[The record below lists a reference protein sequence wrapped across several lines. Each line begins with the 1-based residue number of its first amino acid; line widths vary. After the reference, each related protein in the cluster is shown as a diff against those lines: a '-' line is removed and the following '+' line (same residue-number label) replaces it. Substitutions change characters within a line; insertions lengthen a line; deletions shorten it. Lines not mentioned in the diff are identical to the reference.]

1 MNSWIT
7 EKTLKPWELVADYE
21 REVIARLPGKT
32 GASVVFTGSMRDFNE
47 GEGITGLTL
56 EHFPGMTEKYLQK
69 ILEEAKQQWSL
80 NDAIIVHRVGKIEV
94 DDCIVLV
101 AAWSAR
107 RVAAFE
113 AARYLIEELK
123 SRAPF
128 WKKERFKDGTERWV
142 ESNTPVN
149 NGRGQPR

>member
-7 EKTLKPWELVADYE
+7 ETPIDPWELLAEYE
-21 REVIARLPGKT
+21 AQLRTRQPGKT
-32 GASVVFTGSMRDFNE
+32 GATAVFTGTMRDFNE
-47 GEGITGLTL
+47 VGGITGMEL
-56 EHFPGMTEKYLQK
+56 EHFPGMTETHLQK
-69 ILEEAKQQWSL
+69 IVAEATQQWAL
-80 NDAIIVHRVGKIEV
+80 NDALIVHRVGPVAV

-107 RVAAFE
+107 RAAAFD

-128 WKKERFKDGTERWV
+128 WKKELFADQQSRWV
-142 ESNTPVN
+142 TGNTRRIIEDN
-149 NGRGQPR
+149 

>member
-1 MNSWIT
+1 MLQSQS
-7 EKTLKPWELVADYE
+7 
-21 REVIARLPGKT
+21 GKF
-32 GASVVFTGSMRDFNE
+32 GATTVFTGTMRDFNVQS
-47 GEGITGLTL
+47 GIVGMEL

-69 ILEEAKQQWSL
+69 ILQEAAQQWNL
-80 NDAIIVHRVGKIEV
+80 VDALIIHRVGEVAV

-107 RVAAFE
+107 RAAAFD

-128 WKKERFKDGTERWV
+128 WKKERFETGDPRWV
-142 ESNTPVN
+142 KSNTN
-149 NGRGQPR
+149 

>member
-1 MNSWIT
+1 MQSWIT
-7 EKTLKPWELVADYE
+7 EQPLFPWQELE
-21 REVIARLPGKT
+21 RYQHKLLQQEPGRV
-32 GASVVFTGSMRDFNE
+32 GATTVFTGTMRDFNDHD
-47 GEGITGLTL
+47 GIVGLDL

-69 ILEEAKQQWSL
+69 ILAEADQRWEL
-80 NDAIIVHRVGKIEV
+80 LDALIIHRIGTVKP

-128 WKKERFKDGTERWV
+128 WKKEYFADGSESWV
-142 ESNTPVN
+142 SHNTP
-149 NGRGQPR
+149 G